1 MSTTRPTRGELEL
14 RRLPATARKAM
25 AEKAAERR
33 SVELARTQFS
43 RTFADVLSGRFGGRW
58 SVEWERAGR
67 SSLPSD
73 RDGQPFVGEE

>member
-58 SVEWERAGR
+58 SVEWVPSGGR
-67 SSLPSD
+67 STT
-73 RDGQPFVGEE
+73 RGRIDGPP